1 MTDGSD
7 RYRSDRQRGSIRPG
21 AERAGERTGGE
32 LQQAVERFEQAVQEL
47 VGSATTEFSDRAT
60 TFLNETTAKLER
72 ELGGSSRRDDDLD
85 RGSYQQSPE
94 HQRNDAAARMAAR
107 RRARARARSERVME
121 RSPRLERDDDNAKIV
136 GVCAGIAN
144 YYGVEA
150 WVVRCIAV
158 TGLLFFGSI
167 VFPAYW
173 IMYFV
178 MDGPSS
184 AAKKAAKEG
193 KQSRRK
199 SRSPAREEEG
209 DDMSARLSR
218 HDAASPRRNLRNV
231 QADLQEVELRLR
243 RMETHVTSGQY
254 ELQRELHKIE
264 SDDSPGA
271 SPNPPAS
278 HSASA

>member
-1 MTDGSD
+1 
-7 RYRSDRQRGSIRPG
+7 
-21 AERAGERTGGE
+21 
-32 LQQAVERFEQAVQEL
+32 
-47 VGSATTEFSDRAT
+47 
-60 TFLNETTAKLER
+60 
-72 ELGGSSRRDDDLD
+72 
-85 RGSYQQSPE
+85 
-94 HQRNDAAARMAAR
+94 
-107 RRARARARSERVME
+107 ME
-121 RSPRLERDDDNAKIV
+121 RSPRLERDDENAKIV

-178 MDGPSS
+178 MDDPSS
-184 AAKKAAKEG
+184 QAKASKRRRK
-193 KQSRRK
+193 SPRK
-199 SRSPAREEEG
+199 SRSAATEQGG
-209 DDMSARLSR
+209 DDMSARR
-218 HDAASPRRNLRNV
+218 QQNDTTSPRRNLRNV

-264 SDDSPGA
+264 TDRSHPTHPRATRHQPKELQWTFLPLSSSSSSSA
-271 SPNPPAS
+271 AAPAC
-278 HSASA
+278 

>member
-7 RYRSDRQRGSIRPG
+7 RRRDSAGDRTRPAG
-21 AERAGERTGGE
+21 ASGE
-32 LQQAVERFEQAVQEL
+32 LQQAVDRFEQAVQDL
-47 VGSATTEFSDRAT
+47 VGSATSEFSDRAT
-60 TFLNETTAKLER
+60 SFLNETTAKLER
-72 ELGGSSRRDDDLD
+72 ELGGDD
-85 RGSYQQSPE
+85 RSGSDQPS
-94 HQRNDAAARMAAR
+94 DAAARMAAR
-107 RRARARARSERVME
+107 RRARARARSERVLE
-121 RSPRLERDDDNAKIV
+121 RSPRLERDDENAKIV

-178 MDGPSS
+178 MDDPRTPE
-184 AAKKAAKEG
+184 KARKRTRR
-193 KQSRRK
+193 SRRK
-199 SRSPAREEEG
+199 SRQAESDYEG
-209 DDMSARLSR
+209 EKSDMSTRRQNRESV
-218 HDAASPRRNLRNV
+218 SPRRNLRNV

-264 SDDSPGA
+264 SEE
-271 SPNPPAS
+271 PPAS
-278 HSASA
+278 RPASA

>member
-7 RYRSDRQRGSIRPG
+7 RRRD
-21 AERAGERTGGE
+21 RTGDRPE
-32 LQQAVERFEQAVQEL
+32 LQQAVDRFEQAVQDL
-47 VGSATTEFSDRAT
+47 VGSATSEFSDRAT

-72 ELGGSSRRDDDLD
+72 ELGGVGRSGDH
-85 RGSYQQSPE
+85 PE
-94 HQRNDAAARMAAR
+94 SDAAARMAAR
-107 RRARARARSERVME
+107 RRARARARSERVLE
-121 RSPRLERDDDNAKIV
+121 RSPRLERDHENAKIV

-178 MDGPSS
+178 MDDPKAS
-184 AAKKAAKEG
+184 AKSHRRG
-193 KQSRRK
+193 RRSRRR
-199 SRSPAREEEG
+199 SRQIESDREGERVE
-209 DDMSARLSR
+209 AHRNNR
-218 HDAASPRRNLRNV
+218 EPVSPRRNLRNV

-264 SDDSPGA
+264 SDETAA
-271 SPNPPAS
+271 SRPAS
-278 HSASA
+278 A

>member
-1 MTDGSD
+1 MRDGSD
-7 RYRSDRQRGSIRPG
+7 NGYSSRPG
-21 AERAGERTGGE
+21 AGRRGSARSGRSRSRHARSTDSSGGGRKPSGE
-32 LQQAVERFEQAVQEL
+32 LQQAVDRFEQAVQDL
-47 VGSATTEFSDRAT
+47 VGSATNEFSDRAT
-60 TFLNETTAKLER
+60 SFLNETTSKLER
-72 ELGGSSRRDDDLD
+72 EFGSSGEPMDRDD
-85 RGSYQQSPE
+85 S
-94 HQRNDAAARMAAR
+94 DAAARMAAR
-107 RRARARARSERVME
+107 RRARARARSSRVLE

-178 MDGPSS
+178 MDDP
-184 AAKKAAKEG
+184 KAAADT
-193 KQSRRK
+193 QNRSSRR
-199 SRSPAREEEG
+199 SRRQKTSFREQVKMVSQG
-209 DDMSARLSR
+209 SDRSI
-218 HDAASPRRNLRNV
+218 SPRGNLRNV

-264 SDDSPGA
+264 SEETPVSRT
-271 SPNPPAS
+271 S
-278 HSASA
+278 

>member
-1 MTDGSD
+1 MTDGSE
-7 RYRSDRQRGSIRPG
+7 RYGSRAQSGRARS
-21 AERAGERTGGE
+21 AGTGDGRTTGE
-32 LQQAVERFEQAVQEL
+32 LQQAVERFERAVQDL
-47 VGSATTEFSDRAT
+47 VGSATSEFSDRAT
-60 TFLNETTAKLER
+60 SFLNETTAKLER
-72 ELGGSSRRDDDLD
+72 ELGGSDPDYEES
-85 RGSYQQSPE
+85 
-94 HQRNDAAARMAAR
+94 DAAARMAAR
-107 RRARARARSERVME
+107 RRARARARSERIME
-121 RSPRLERDDDNAKIV
+121 RSPRLERDDENAKIV

-178 MDGPSS
+178 MDDPKS
-184 AAKKAAKEG
+184 ADKKQRGLSRRRSRRNSAELEGERTEMASRRQRKEG
-193 KQSRRK
+193 
-199 SRSPAREEEG
+199 E
-209 DDMSARLSR
+209 
-218 HDAASPRRNLRNV
+218 SPRRNLRNV

-264 SDDSPGA
+264 ADE
-271 SPNPPAS
+271 PPAS
-278 HSASA
+278 RPASA

>member
-1 MTDGSD
+1 MTDGAE
-7 RYRSDRQRGSIRPG
+7 RRGSGNGRRG
-21 AERAGERTGGE
+21 SERTSGE
-32 LQQAVERFEQAVQEL
+32 LQQAVERFEEAVQEL
-47 VGSATTEFSDRAT
+47 VGSATSEFSDRAT
-60 TFLNETTAKLER
+60 SFLNETTAKLER
-72 ELGGSSRRDDDLD
+72 ELGGS
-85 RGSYQQSPE
+85 GQSGE
-94 HQRNDAAARMAAR
+94 YYESDAAARMAAR

-121 RSPRLERDDDNAKIV
+121 RSARLERDDDNAKIV

-178 MDGPSS
+178 MDDPSTPEKE
-184 AAKKAAKEG
+184 AKR
-193 KQSRRK
+193 RRK
-199 SRSPAREEEG
+199 KRRRGRQRHGAEKG
-209 DDMSARLSR
+209 DEMSAQRKQNEPV
-218 HDAASPRRNLRNV
+218 SPRRNLRNV

-264 SDDSPGA
+264 SDV
-271 SPNPPAS
+271 PPAS
-278 HSASA
+278 RPASA

>member
-1 MTDGSD
+1 MTDGSA
-7 RYRSDRQRGSIRPG
+7 RRRSEGHSGSSSRDRQNN
-21 AERAGERTGGE
+21 GGD
-32 LQQAVERFEQAVQEL
+32 LQQAVERFEQAVQDL
-47 VGSATTEFSDRAT
+47 VGSATSEFSDRAT
-60 TFLNETTAKLER
+60 SFLNETTTKLER
-72 ELGGSSRRDDDLD
+72 ELGGE
-85 RGSYQQSPE
+85 GSGEYDE
-94 HQRNDAAARMAAR
+94 TDAAARMAAR

-150 WVVRCIAV
+150 WIVRCIAV

-178 MDGPSS
+178 MDDPKSPGKSE
-184 AAKKAAKEG
+184 KKVRRKRRRSRHR
-193 KQSRRK
+193 SRR
-199 SRSPAREEEG
+199 SGNDLHG
-209 DDMSARLSR
+209 DDIDMSTQRQKQ
-218 HDAASPRRNLRNV
+218 DPISPRRNLRNV
-231 QADLQEVELRLR
+231 QGDLQEVELRLR

-264 SDDSPGA
+264 SDDSSA
-271 SPNPPAS
+271 NRPAS
-278 HSASA
+278 A

>member
-7 RYRSDRQRGSIRPG
+7 RRRDSAGDRIG
-21 AERAGERTGGE
+21 TGGTSGE
-32 LQQAVERFEQAVQEL
+32 LQQAVDRFEQAVQDL
-47 VGSATTEFSDRAT
+47 VGSATSEFSDRAT
-60 TFLNETTAKLER
+60 SFLNETTAKLER
-72 ELGGSSRRDDDLD
+72 ELGGAERRDSN
-85 RGSYQQSPE
+85 RQG
-94 HQRNDAAARMAAR
+94 DAAARMAAR

-121 RSPRLERDDDNAKIV
+121 RSPRLERDDENAKIV

-178 MDGPSS
+178 MDDPRAPEKHRKSS
-184 AAKKAAKEG
+184 RR
-193 KQSRRK
+193 SRRK
-199 SRSPAREEEG
+199 SRRAGNDFEG
-209 DDMSARLSR
+209 VKADMATRQQDRQSIT
-218 HDAASPRRNLRNV
+218 PRRNLRNV

-264 SDDSPGA
+264 SDE
-271 SPNPPAS
+271 PPAS
-278 HSASA
+278 RPASA

>member
-7 RYRSDRQRGSIRPG
+7 RRRDSAGGRTRPAG
-21 AERAGERTGGE
+21 ASGE
-32 LQQAVERFEQAVQEL
+32 LQQAVDRFEQAVQDL
-47 VGSATTEFSDRAT
+47 VGSATSEFSDRAT
-60 TFLNETTAKLER
+60 SFLNETTAKLER
-72 ELGGSSRRDDDLD
+72 ELGGGD
-85 RGSYQQSPE
+85 RSGSDQPS
-94 HQRNDAAARMAAR
+94 DAAARMAAR
-107 RRARARARSERVME
+107 RRARARARSERVLE
-121 RSPRLERDDDNAKIV
+121 RSPRLERDDENAKIV

-178 MDGPSS
+178 MDDPRTPES
-184 AAKKAAKEG
+184 ARKRTRR
-193 KQSRRK
+193 SRRK
-199 SRSPAREEEG
+199 SRQAESDYEG
-209 DDMSARLSR
+209 EKSDMSTRRQNRESV
-218 HDAASPRRNLRNV
+218 SPRRNLRNV

-264 SDDSPGA
+264 SEE
-271 SPNPPAS
+271 PPAS
-278 HSASA
+278 RPASA

>member
-1 MTDGSD
+1 MTDGAD
-7 RYRSDRQRGSIRPG
+7 RYRSDRQRGSTRPG
-21 AERAGERTGGE
+21 AERAGARTSGE

-72 ELGGSSRRDDDLD
+72 ELGGSSRRDEDLES
-85 RGSYQQSPE
+85 GGYQRSPE
-94 HQRNDAAARMAAR
+94 YQRSDAAARMAAR

-121 RSPRLERDDDNAKIV
+121 RSPRLERDDENAKIV

-184 AAKKAAKEG
+184 AAKKRASK
-193 KQSRRK
+193 SRRS
-199 SRSPAREEEG
+199 SRSAATEQEG
-209 DDMSARLSR
+209 DDMSARRSQR
-218 HDAASPRRNLRNV
+218 DTASPRRNLRNV

-264 SDDSPGA
+264 SDGSPGA

>member
-1 MTDGSD
+1 MTDGGYD
-7 RYRSDRQRGSIRPG
+7 GYRSRRSASRSRARYARSAEPGRSGGNRSSGSTRPS
-21 AERAGERTGGE
+21 GE
-32 LQQAVERFEQAVQEL
+32 LQQAVERFEQAVQDL
-47 VGSATTEFSDRAT
+47 VGSATSEFSDRAT
-60 TFLNETTAKLER
+60 SFLNETTSKLEQ
-72 ELGGSSRRDDDLD
+72 ELGGSD
-85 RGSYQQSPE
+85 RGQEYAE
-94 HQRNDAAARMAAR
+94 GDAAARMAAR
-107 RRARARARSERVME
+107 RKARARARSERILE
-121 RSPRLERDDDNAKIV
+121 RSPRLERDDENAKIV

-178 MDGPSS
+178 MDDPKSP
-184 AAKKAAKEG
+184 
-193 KQSRRK
+193 RK
-199 SRSPAREEEG
+199 GQKGRSRSSWTRRDRNNEEIGMMERKPSQR
-209 DDMSARLSR
+209 DM
-218 HDAASPRRNLRNV
+218 SPRRNLRNV

-264 SDDSPGA
+264 TDEPTNAVRTAGRDTGA
-271 SPNPPAS
+271 
-278 HSASA
+278 

>member
-1 MTDGSD
+1 MTDGT
-7 RYRSDRQRGSIRPG
+7 DRQRLRERR
-21 AERAGERTGGE
+21 AEGRRDSASYGEGGE
-32 LQQAVERFEQAVQEL
+32 LQQAVDRFEQAVQDL
-47 VGSATTEFSDRAT
+47 VGSATSEFSDRAT
-60 TFLNETTAKLER
+60 NFLNETTAKLER
-72 ELGGSSRRDDDLD
+72 ELGGSSDGTAHR
-85 RGSYQQSPE
+85 QS
-94 HQRNDAAARMAAR
+94 DAAARMAAR
-107 RRARARARSERVME
+107 RRARARARSERVLE

-178 MDGPSS
+178 MDDPS
-184 AAKKAAKEG
+184 APEKKQK
-193 KQSRRK
+193 KRRRSRR
-199 SRSPAREEEG
+199 RRQAAERDGQEQ
-209 DDMSARLSR
+209 DMATRYR
-218 HDAASPRRNLRNV
+218 QNEPVSPRRNLRNV

-264 SDDSPGA
+264 TDAPR
-271 SPNPPAS
+271 PAS
-278 HSASA
+278 SGQG

>member
-1 MTDGSD
+1 MTDGSE
-7 RYRSDRQRGSIRPG
+7 RYGSR
-21 AERAGERTGGE
+21 ANSRAGNSPGRTSGE

-47 VGSATTEFSDRAT
+47 VGSATSEFSDRAT
-60 TFLNETTAKLER
+60 SFLNETTAKLER
-72 ELGGSSRRDDDLD
+72 ELGGGSSE
-85 RGSYQQSPE
+85 YQES
-94 HQRNDAAARMAAR
+94 DAAARMAAR
-107 RRARARARSERVME
+107 RHARARARSERVME
-121 RSPRLERDDDNAKIV
+121 RSPRLERDDENAKIV

-178 MDGPSS
+178 MDGPKSPKKVTGKSS
-184 AAKKAAKEG
+184 RSGQTEQQGKKSDMS
-193 KQSRRK
+193 SRRQ
-199 SRSPAREEEG
+199 RN
-209 DDMSARLSR
+209 
-218 HDAASPRRNLRNV
+218 DAASPRRNLRNV

-264 SDDSPGA
+264 SDE
-271 SPNPPAS
+271 PPAS
-278 HSASA
+278 RPASAS

>member
-1 MTDGSD
+1 MTQGSD
-7 RYRSDRQRGSIRPG
+7 RHRSDRQRGRARAG
-21 AERAGERTGGE
+21 AEQAGERSNGE
-32 LQQAVERFEQAVQEL
+32 LQQAVERFEQAVQDL
-47 VGSATTEFSDRAT
+47 VGSATSEFSDRAT

-72 ELGGSSRRDDDLD
+72 ELGGSEP
-85 RGSYQQSPE
+85 GGGYQRS
-94 HQRNDAAARMAAR
+94 DAAGRMAAR

-178 MDGPSS
+178 MDDPRTPE
-184 AAKKAAKEG
+184 KARKRG
-193 KQSRRK
+193 RQSRRK
-199 SRSPAREEEG
+199 SWQAESDYEG
-209 DDMSARLSR
+209 EKSDMSTRRQNRESV
-218 HDAASPRRNLRNV
+218 SPRRNLRNV

-264 SDDSPGA
+264 SEE
-271 SPNPPAS
+271 PPAS
-278 HSASA
+278 RPASA